1 MKKQIPMCKEI
12 KRERAD
18 IAQDE
23 IQFKICYKINPI
35 TGQKTPCFC
44 TNGRRISKEKGMIEL
59 EVNNNKIIKDQH
71 FPFAIDK
78 DPFTHKIIRPKI
90 IKIMEYVIPE
100 EAVPDYEAIV
110 NKQINIFIDEIR
122 PILKDNKYEKSN
134 DNNQLEIRDRI
145 KTIIQKE
152 MKPLIEE
159 EIKKII
165 YIVVQRI
172 IKEKVE
178 EIIQK
183 EIKQVTQKIIRNI
196 IREKVDSIINQMN
209 ISEK

>member
-1 MKKQIPMCKEI
+1 MKKEIPMCPEI

-23 IQFKICYKINPI
+23 IQFDIYYKINPI
-35 TGQKTPCFC
+35 TGQKAPSFC
-44 TNGRRISKEKGMIEL
+44 TKGCRISKEKGMIEL
-59 EVNNNKIIKDQH
+59 EVDTNKIIKDQH

-78 DPFTHKIIRPKI
+78 DSFTNKIIRPKI
-90 IKIMEYVIPE
+90 IKIMKYVIPE
-100 EAVPDYEAIV
+100 KAVPDYEAIV
-110 NKQINIFIDEIR
+110 NNQINNFIDEIR
-122 PILKDNKYEKSN
+122 PILKENKYEN
-134 DNNQLEIRDRI
+134 NNNQPEINDRI

-152 MKPLIEE
+152 MKPLIQE
-159 EIKKII
+159 EIKQII
-165 YIVVQRI
+165 SKEVQRI

-196 IREKVDSIINQMN
+196 IEEKVELILNQMN
-209 ISEK
+209 VPEK